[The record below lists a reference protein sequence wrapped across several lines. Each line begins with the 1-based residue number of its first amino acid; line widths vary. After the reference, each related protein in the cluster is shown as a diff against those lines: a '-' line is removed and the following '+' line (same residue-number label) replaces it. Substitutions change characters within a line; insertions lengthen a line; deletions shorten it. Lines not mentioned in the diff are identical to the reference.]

1 MKGKTVIIEFKKK
14 AVLNDVCAE
23 CNLLGRT
30 LGRTKEME
38 ELAADIMTPAETAT
52 KPIVARA
59 MTEGLGMVKTVCQSY
74 LTMGRDKDDNRL
86 EALSDRAD
94 ATYAITASPNGG
106 VLPLDLKKGISY
118 EFRLDSA
125 AEASNVTVQTVSK
138 GEIVAAE
145 VGSVNGKFEYTPT
158 ETEKLKFVTLQETT
172 INVRVLSGD
181 FGSYEL
187 RLLMPEAFNLGMTS
201 VVKDAAHRMLVD
213 HVMASLLKNQ
223 LPEKWQV
230 YNAAVSS
237 DADALRHALTSRLDF
252 RRRSSDWD

>member
-106 VLPLDLKKGISY
+106 VLSLELEKGISY

-125 AEASNVTVQTVSK
+125 AEACEVEVQTVPEGK
-138 GEIVAAE
+138 IVTN

-158 ETEKLKFVTLQETT
+158 ETERLKFVTIQETT

-237 DADALRHALTSRLDF
+237 DAGALRHALTSRLDF

>member
-106 VLPLDLKKGISY
+106 VLSLELQKGITY

-125 AEASNVTVQTVSK
+125 AEACYVEVQTATENKV
-138 GEIVAAE
+138 VAK

-158 ETEKLKFVTLQETT
+158 ETGRLKFVTLQETT

-201 VVKDAAHRMLVD
+201 VVKDAAHRILVD

-237 DADALRHALTSRLDF
+237 DADALRRALTSRLDF